1 MKKFLIK
8 LSIFVVLLTV
18 TDIALGGVFKLF
30 DYTRSGEIYKIHSI
44 MTKETP
50 QLLVLGSSR
59 ASHHYN
65 PEILKDILSLSVYNA
80 GLDGVGTTIAN
91 GFFKG
96 LGRKKYPKIILCE
109 LTPRFDLYQVGSI
122 GLNKLYPYSNFTP
135 IKDIITSF
143 DSSENYKLIFNGYK
157 LNSLLLRVLPSI
169 FNKSDDANNGFTP
182 LFGSIKNCSPIN
194 LDAVYKKDP
203 VKEMWLRNLIDDAL
217 QHNCLLIFTISPTF
231 NNNYTS
237 LYNDEI
243 AIIQE
248 YNLPLL
254 NHLNDPR
261 FQWKKDFFRDLTH
274 MNIDGAT
281 LYSRII
287 ANEVDS
293 IISQNSING
302 SKGK

>member
-8 LSIFVVLLTV
+8 LSIFIVLLTV
-18 TDIALGGVFKLF
+18 TDIALVGVFKLF
-30 DYTRSGEIYKIHSI
+30 DYTRSGEIHKIHSI

-65 PEILKDILSLSVYNA
+65 PQILKDILDLSVYNA

-91 GFFKG
+91 GFLKG
-96 LGRKKYPKIILCE
+96 LGREIYPEIILCE
-109 LTPRFDLYQVGSI
+109 LTPKFDLYQGGSV
-122 GLNKLYPYSNFTP
+122 GLNNLYPYSNFAP
-135 IKDIITSF
+135 IKDIIISF
-143 DSSENYKLIFNGYK
+143 DSSEKFKLISNGYK
-157 LNSLLLRVLPSI
+157 LNSVLLRVLPSI
-169 FNKSDDANNGFTP
+169 FSKSDDATKGFTP
-182 LFGSIKNCSPIN
+182 LYGSIKDSSPII
-194 LDAVYKKDP
+194 LDLGYKKDP

-217 QHNCLLIFTISPTF
+217 LHSCLLIFTISPAF

-237 LYNDEI
+237 LYSDEI

-261 FQWKKDFFRDLTH
+261 FQKEKRFFQDLTH

-302 SKGK
+302 SKRK